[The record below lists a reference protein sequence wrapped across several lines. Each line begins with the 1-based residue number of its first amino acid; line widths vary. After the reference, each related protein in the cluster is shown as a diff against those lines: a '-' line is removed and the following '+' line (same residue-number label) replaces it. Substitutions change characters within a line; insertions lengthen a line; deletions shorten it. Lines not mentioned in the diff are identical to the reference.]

1 MIYLFQ
7 WKRMEKGLLRNPF
20 FISSL
25 KSMSSGSIFRVNP
38 NRKQMVKVPDIV
50 LDAEK

>member
-1 MIYLFQ
+1 MNI
-7 WKRMEKGLLRNPF
+7 EKGVAQQPF

-25 KSMSSGSIFRVNP
+25 KSMSSGPIFRVNP